1 MILFWI
7 VSAGFNLVGA
17 LLTHQMLSQV
27 LLASYF
33 LLIDTLLGAQ
43 YVYYTVT
50 NWKKKTRAK
59 LQYSQLLA
67 NDDDPENITAE
78 LSQRSTKLSGIIF
91 LMGATSIAVHSIFA
105 PEHSLGTF
113 TSRTI
118 TVRHCAV
125 ILTSKSYDGDTD
137 PWPLTG
143 WMLVGYVIGC
153 ISAILLICSR
163 VPQII
168 RNVNLP
174 DKPSNNFSS
183 LEDQQ
188 RDFLQLSFS

>member
-50 NWKKKTRAK
+50 NWKKKNRAK

-118 TVRHCAV
+118 TVRHC
-125 ILTSKSYDGDTD
+125 SYTD
-137 PWPLTG
+137 MEEL
-143 WMLVGYVIGC
+143 
-153 ISAILLICSR
+153 R
-163 VPQII
+163 
-168 RNVNLP
+168 R
-174 DKPSNNFSS
+174 
-183 LEDQQ
+183 
-188 RDFLQLSFS
+188 